1 MNNSIINKIDT
12 VITEIK
18 NKTAS
23 NGYSAADLFIIL
35 TFELLRAELKINK
48 VSNDTVGAIN
58 EISATTSHFYY
69 YRDFK
74 SIYEQLDSIYIDIS
88 KLDSRFSDADLEQKI
103 NFKLS
108 SWKEYLNTETGKL
121 LNELPT
127 SYFS

>member
-1 MNNSIINKIDT
+1 MNNSIVHKIDT

-35 TFELLRAELKINK
+35 TFEMFRAELMINN

-74 SIYEQLDSIYIDIS
+74 SIYEQIQSIYIDIS
-88 KLDSRFSDADLEQKI
+88 RLDNRFSDADLEQKI
-103 NFKLS
+103 DFKLS
-108 SWKEYLNTETGKL
+108 SWKEYLNLETGKL
-121 LNELPT
+121 LDELPT
-127 SYFS
+127 SYLN